1 MEYAVPKYPGV
12 GESGLE
18 QFPGAL
24 ALGQDYSFLQN
35 IPVDGGSQFGVSAL
49 AFDTQEEL
57 LWMGNQGGHVT
68 SYYTWELQKYTSFQ
82 VHATNEVRQLLT
94 IDAGVLS
101 LTCNTL
107 RLNNRRGLIAFHH
120 SSEELEDM
128 HCMTLSPSGSL
139 LMGGNQTSLIE
150 LDLATG
156 EQTTVADVGEN
167 GCAVIRRHPRFICCA
182 DFTGKVTLRDSSTFK
197 VEYTL
202 ESLSETGVLSDF
214 DVLGNMVVTCGFT
227 NRHGALTVD
236 PFIKV
241 YDLRVMRAVAPIQM
255 LFPPSLLRFVPAFT
269 SRLFVVSQTGQFQLV
284 DTSTLTQASYIYQL
298 ETGGAAVHAFD
309 TSSSCQALAFGD
321 VAGYLHLYGASTHV
335 NFNNFS
341 QPTEFADPEE
351 PLHPIDINDEIAPL
365 STIPMPYCS
374 GKLLSDLP
382 KEFIKYVYRRPV
394 PIDPVILNTMKM
406 VGSIGYAPNPGLW
419 KRNEVRY
426 PHEAHHRR
434 TKDTREETDMIPQWY
449 KKIDVK
455 YSKMGIE
462 DFDFNLYN
470 RTCFAGLETNLPN
483 AYCNNMI
490 QVLYFT
496 EPLRCAIMNHSCQR
510 EFCLAC
516 ELGFLFH
523 MLDTAQGIPCQASNF
538 LRAFRTIPEASALG
552 LLLSDSD
559 DARKKVNFPRLVQS
573 WTRFVLQ
580 QIHSETPEFQDDDIQ
595 KSEKA
600 SETGSQVSKLFGW
613 TLLNSNQ
620 CRCGNVRE
628 KESTTLL
635 CSLVYPDPL
644 PPVPERVTPHYPFTE
659 ILKRSLCLESTMPAW
674 CDKCEKYQPTLQ
686 SKRLKSLP
694 EILTVSSGL
703 ENQQDL
709 NFWQTQIEMFGNKD
723 SKAMSFCS
731 SAPVPK
737 RCRYGNC
744 CTRAGCK
751 FFHEKDKGKR
761 YVASK
766 VEVDTSVQSASSW
779 LPLSILVTLNKDGT
793 VDICRADCK
802 TEASTSEDAGL
813 STGKEDGAG
822 GKDKKISSEKEQVGD
837 EKEEGDDLEMKE
849 GEGEAEEESEEEEG
863 NAVLYELTSVVSVV
877 NNSRTNIVSCIRVGP
892 SYHIHH
898 QGGPATQWYLFND
911 FTIVPISPE
920 EAVWLPLDW
929 KLPCVLHYTLA
940 DISNKHPATVKAP
953 LSADVF
959 QQDIS
964 LAANGG
970 RRHVTFTPLSPS
982 EILKQGDIVAMD
994 AEFVTLNQEEAEI
1007 RSDGTRSTIRPSHM
1021 SVARISCLRG
1031 QGPLE
1036 GIPFIDDYIAT
1047 QEQVVDYLTQ
1057 FSGIQPGDLDVTIS
1071 SKHLTTLKATYRK
1084 LRYLVDEGVIFVGHG
1099 LKNDFRVINLVVPA
1113 DQVID
1118 TVLLFQLPNKRMV
1131 SLRFLAWHFLGLKIQ
1146 SKMHDSIEDAKTAL
1160 RLYRKYQ
1167 QLEREGRVTESLK
1180 EMYEAGRKSSWKVP
1194 GTDEE

>member
-1 MEYAVPKYPGV
+1 
-12 GESGLE
+12 
-18 QFPGAL
+18 
-24 ALGQDYSFLQN
+24 
-35 IPVDGGSQFGVSAL
+35 
-49 AFDTQEEL
+49 
-57 LWMGNQGGHVT
+57 
-68 SYYTWELQKYTSFQ
+68 
-82 VHATNEVRQLLT
+82 
-94 IDAGVLS
+94 
-101 LTCNTL
+101 
-107 RLNNRRGLIAFHH
+107 
-120 SSEELEDM
+120 
-128 HCMTLSPSGSL
+128 
-139 LMGGNQTSLIE
+139 
-150 LDLATG
+150 
-156 EQTTVADVGEN
+156 
-167 GCAVIRRHPRFICCA
+167 
-182 DFTGKVTLRDSSTFK
+182 
-197 VEYTL
+197 
-202 ESLSETGVLSDF
+202 
-214 DVLGNMVVTCGFT
+214 
-227 NRHGALTVD
+227 
-236 PFIKV
+236 
-241 YDLRVMRAVAPIQM
+241 
-255 LFPPSLLRFVPAFT
+255 
-269 SRLFVVSQTGQFQLV
+269 
-284 DTSTLTQASYIYQL
+284 
-298 ETGGAAVHAFD
+298 
-309 TSSSCQALAFGD
+309 
-321 VAGYLHLYGASTHV
+321 
-335 NFNNFS
+335 
-341 QPTEFADPEE
+341 
-351 PLHPIDINDEIAPL
+351 
-365 STIPMPYCS
+365 
-374 GKLLSDLP
+374 
-382 KEFIKYVYRRPV
+382 
-394 PIDPVILNTMKM
+394 
-406 VGSIGYAPNPGLW
+406 
-419 KRNEVRY
+419 
-426 PHEAHHRR
+426 
-434 TKDTREETDMIPQWY
+434 
-449 KKIDVK
+449 
-455 YSKMGIE
+455 
-462 DFDFNLYN
+462 
-470 RTCFAGLETNLPN
+470 
-483 AYCNNMI
+483 MI

-580 QIHSETPEFQDDDIQ
+580 QIHSETPEVQDDEMQ
-595 KSEKA
+595 KTEKA
-600 SETGSQVSKLFGW
+600 GEMGSQVSKLFGW

-620 CRCGNVRE
+620 CRCGNIRE

-635 CSLVYPDPL
+635 CSLVYPEPL
-644 PPVPERVTPHYPFTE
+644 PPGRKPLNVVVSHE
-659 ILKRSLCLESTMPAW
+659 SNDLCIF
-674 CDKCEKYQPTLQ
+674 QLQ

-709 NFWQTQIEMFGNKD
+709 NFWQTQTEMFGNKD

-766 VEVDTSVQSASSW
+766 VDVDTSVQSACSW
-779 LPLSILVTLNKDGT
+779 LPLSILVTLNHDGT

-802 TEASTSEDAGL
+802 MQTEASTSQDT
-813 STGKEDGAG
+813 SSDTGKDDSIV
-822 GKDKKISSEKEQVGD
+822 GKDKKPSAGKEGQAGNGN
-837 EKEEGDDLEMKE
+837 EGDDSEMKE
-849 GEGEAEEESEEEEG
+849 DEVDVQREEEEAK
-863 NAVLYELTSVVSVV
+863 AVLYELTSVVSVV

-929 KLPCVLHYTLA
+929 KLPCVLHYTVA
-940 DISNKHPATVKAP
+940 DISNKPPPTVKAAV
-953 LSADVF
+953 SAEVF

-1021 SVARISCLRG
+1021 SVARISCIRG

-1194 GTDEE
+1194 GADEE

>member
-1 MEYAVPKYPGV
+1 MRDVYKVSRLPQRKKRKRFYKLLMDYGVAKYPGV
-12 GESGLE
+12 GEGSLE
-18 QFPGAL
+18 QFPAL
-24 ALGQDYSFLQN
+24 APGQDYSFLQN
-35 IPVDGGSQFGVSAL
+35 VLVDGGSQFGVSAL
-49 AFDTQEEL
+49 TFDSQEEL
-57 LWMGNQGGHVT
+57 LWMGNSGGHVT
-68 SYYTWELQKYTSFQ
+68 SYYTSELQKYTSFQ
-82 VHATNEVRQLLT
+82 VHATNEVRQLST
-94 IDAGVLS
+94 VDAGVLS
-101 LTCNTL
+101 LTSNTV
-107 RLNNRRGLIAFHH
+107 RLNNRRGLIVFHH
-120 SSEELEDM
+120 SSEEMEDM

-139 LMGGNQTSLIE
+139 LMGGNQPSLIE
-150 LDLATG
+150 LDLSRGDHKVVT
-156 EQTTVADVGEN
+156 DVGEN

-182 DFTGKVTLRDSSTFK
+182 DFNGKVTLRDPNTFN

-202 ESLSETGVLSDF
+202 ESLSGTGVLSDF

-236 PFIKV
+236 MFIKV

-255 LFPPSLLRFVPAFT
+255 MFPPSLLRFVPAFT

-284 DTSTLTQASYIYQL
+284 DTSITTQSSYIYQL
-298 ETGGAAVHAFD
+298 ETGGAGVHAFD

-321 VAGYLHLYGASTHV
+321 VAGYLHLYGASSHV

-341 QPTEFADPEE
+341 NPTEFADPEE
-351 PLHPIDINDEIAPL
+351 PHHPIDINDPIAPL

-382 KEFIKYVYRRPV
+382 KEFTKYVYRRSL
-394 PIDPVILNTMKM
+394 PIDQVILNTMKM
-406 VGSIGYAPNPGLW
+406 VGSVGYAPNPGLW

-426 PHEAHHRR
+426 PQETHHRR
-434 TKDTREETDMIPQWY
+434 SKETREDMDMIPQWY

-496 EPLRCAIMNHSCQR
+496 DPLRCAVINHICQR

-552 LLLSDSD
+552 LILSDSD
-559 DARKKVNFPRLVQS
+559 EARKKVNFPRLVQS

-580 QIHSETPEFQDDDIQ
+580 QIHSETQEAPDDDMQ
-595 KSEKA
+595 KSEKS
-600 SETGSQVSKLFGW
+600 SELGSELSKLYGW

-644 PPVPERVTPHYPFTE
+644 PPVPEKVTPQYSFTE
-659 ILKRSLCLESTMPAW
+659 ILERSLCLESTMPAW

-686 SKRLKSLP
+686 SKRLRSLP
-694 EILTVSSGL
+694 DILTISSGL

-723 SKAMSFCS
+723 SKPMAFS

-751 FFHEKDKGKR
+751 FFHDKDKGKK
-761 YVASK
+761 YVIFK
-766 VEVDTSVQSASSW
+766 TDTDSSPRTACSW
-779 LPLSILVTLNKDGT
+779 LPLSVHMKLNEDGT
-793 VDICRADCK
+793 VAISRSDCK
-802 TEASTSEDAGL
+802 KLVG
-813 STGKEDGAG
+813 GAPEV
-822 GKDKKISSEKEQVGD
+822 DSGD
-837 EKEEGDDLEMKE
+837 SG
-849 GEGEAEEESEEEEG
+849 
-863 NAVLYELTSVVSVV
+863 VLYELTAVVSVV
-877 NNSRTNIVSCIRVGP
+877 NNTRTNIVSCVRVGP
-892 SYHIHH
+892 SYHLHH
-898 QGGPATQWYLFND
+898 QGGAASQWYLFND

-929 KLPCVLHYTLA
+929 KLPCVLYYSCVDLA
-940 DISNKHPATVKAP
+940 SKHRTTVKTP
-953 LSADVF
+953 LTVDVF
-959 QQDIS
+959 LQDMS
-964 LAANGG
+964 LASDGG
-970 RRHVTFTPLSPS
+970 RRHVTFQPLTAN
-982 EILKQGDIVAMD
+982 EILRRGDIVAMD

-1031 QGPLE
+1031 QGSLE
-1036 GIPFIDDYIAT
+1036 GVPFIDDYIAT

-1071 SKHLTTLKATYRK
+1071 SKHLTTLKATYQK
-1084 LRYLVDEGVIFVGHG
+1084 LRYLMDEGVIFVGHG
-1099 LKNDFRVINLVVPA
+1099 LKNDFRVINLVVPPE
-1113 DQVID
+1113 QVID

-1167 QLEREGRVTESLK
+1167 QLEKDGKVIEALK
-1180 EMYEAGRKSSWKVP
+1180 EMYEAGRNLSWKVP
-1194 GTDEE
+1194 GTEEE

>member
-1 MEYAVPKYPGV
+1 MYTAIWASCLHSCSTDGAGSHKFCPAGPDSWCKHRRAEAQGQPAPCHTPLLTKAQGLAVLPIYKRLKDAKLLARCLHGKTQNAAESLNSKIWLLCPKTRFASRTAVETATAIAVLWFNRGH
-12 GESGLE
+12 
-18 QFPGAL
+18 A
-24 ALGQDYSFLQN
+24 SFEKVL
-35 IPVDGGSQFGVSAL
+35 
-49 AFDTQEEL
+49 EEL
-57 LWMGNQGGHVT
+57 GVLPSEALVT
-68 SYYTWELQKYTSFQ
+68 LSDRRDSMRMHKMNVRQTAEARAHRRSAAKRARVEESCRTSREGKTY

-120 SSEELEDM
+120 SSEELTDLN
-128 HCMTLSPSGSL
+128 CMALSPSGSL

-156 EQTTVADVGEN
+156 EQTTVADIGGN

-202 ESLSETGVLSDF
+202 ESLSETGMLSDF
-214 DVLGNMVVTCGFT
+214 DVLGNMVVTCGFA
-227 NRHGALTVD
+227 NRQVTRCCYPKYVHGTITVD

-255 LFPPSLLRFVPAFT
+255 MFPPTLLRFVPAFT
-269 SRLFVVSQTGQFQLV
+269 SRLFVVSQAGQFQLV

-298 ETGGAAVHAFD
+298 ETGGALVHTFD

-321 VAGYLHLYGASTHV
+321 NAGYLHLYGASAHV

-365 STIPMPYCS
+365 SAIPMPYCS
-374 GKLLSDLP
+374 GKLVSDLP

-434 TKDTREETDMIPQWY
+434 TKETREETDMIPQWY

-580 QIHSETPEFQDDDIQ
+580 QIHSETPEVPDDDMQ
-595 KSEKA
+595 KMEKA
-600 SETGSQVSKLFGW
+600 GEMGSQVSKLFGW

-620 CRCGNVRE
+620 CRCGNIRE

-644 PPVPERVTPHYPFTE
+644 PPDVWQQRQQSNV
-659 ILKRSLCLESTMPAW
+659 ILFIGSCA
-674 CDKCEKYQPTLQ
+674 QA
-686 SKRLKSLP
+686 
-694 EILTVSSGL
+694 VS
-703 ENQQDL
+703 
-709 NFWQTQIEMFGNKD
+709 
-723 SKAMSFCS
+723 
-731 SAPVPK
+731 V
-737 RCRYGNC
+737 
-744 CTRAGCK
+744 
-751 FFHEKDKGKR
+751 R
-761 YVASK
+761 YVACK
-766 VEVDTSVQSASSW
+766 VDVDTSVQSACSW
-779 LPLSILVTLNKDGT
+779 LPLSILITLNHDGT
-793 VDICRADCK
+793 VNICRADCK
-802 TEASTSEDAGL
+802 VSRQASNNN
-813 STGKEDGAG
+813 
-822 GKDKKISSEKEQVGD
+822 
-837 EKEEGDDLEMKE
+837 EEHDSEMKE
-849 GEGEAEEESEEEEG
+849 KGGKVEGQREEAK
-863 NAVLYELTSVVSVV
+863 AVLYELTSVVSVV

-929 KLPCVLHYTLA
+929 KLPCVLHYTVA
-940 DISNKHPATVKAP
+940 DSSNRSHETVKAP

-982 EILKQGDIVAMD
+982 EILTQGDIVAMD

-1021 SVARISCLRG
+1021 SVARISCIRG

-1084 LRYLVDEGVIFVGHG
+1084 LRYLVDEGVIF
-1099 LKNDFRVINLVVPA
+1099 VPA

-1194 GTDEE
+1194 GADEE

>member
-1 MEYAVPKYPGV
+1 
-12 GESGLE
+12 
-18 QFPGAL
+18 
-24 ALGQDYSFLQN
+24 YSFLQN
-35 IPVDGGSQFGVSAL
+35 VLVDGGSQFGVSAL
-49 AFDTQEEL
+49 AFDSQEEL
-57 LWMGNQGGHVT
+57 LWMGNSGGHVT
-68 SYYTWELQKYTSFQ
+68 SYYTSELQKYTSFQ
-82 VHATNEVRQLLT
+82 VHATNEVRQLST
-94 IDAGVLS
+94 VDAGVLS
-101 LTCNTL
+101 LTSNTV
-107 RLNNRRGLIAFHH
+107 RLNNRRGLIVFHH
-120 SSEELEDM
+120 SSEEMEDM

-139 LMGGNQTSLIE
+139 LMGGNQPSLIE
-150 LDLATG
+150 LDLSRGDHKVVT
-156 EQTTVADVGEN
+156 DVGEN

-182 DFTGKVTLRDSSTFK
+182 DFNGKVTLRDPNTFN

-202 ESLSETGVLSDF
+202 ESLSGTGVLSDF

-236 PFIKV
+236 MFIKV

-255 LFPPSLLRFVPAFT
+255 MFPPSLLRFVPAFT

-284 DTSTLTQASYIYQL
+284 DTSITTQSSYIYQL
-298 ETGGAAVHAFD
+298 ETGGAGVHAFD

-321 VAGYLHLYGASTHV
+321 VAGYLHLYGASSHV

-341 QPTEFADPEE
+341 NPTEFADPEE
-351 PLHPIDINDEIAPL
+351 PHHPIDINDPIAPL

-382 KEFIKYVYRRPV
+382 KEFTKYVYRRSL
-394 PIDPVILNTMKM
+394 PIDQVILNTMKM
-406 VGSIGYAPNPGLW
+406 VGSVGYAPNPGLW

-426 PHEAHHRR
+426 PQETHHRR
-434 TKDTREETDMIPQWY
+434 SKETREDMDMIPQWY

-496 EPLRCAIMNHSCQR
+496 DPLRCAVINHICQR

-552 LLLSDSD
+552 LILSDSD
-559 DARKKVNFPRLVQS
+559 EARKKVNFPRLVQS

-580 QIHSETPEFQDDDIQ
+580 QIHSVIETRLVPLHWGGVGTPKQRL
-595 KSEKA
+595 KS
-600 SETGSQVSKLFGW
+600 SELGSELSKLYGW

-644 PPVPERVTPHYPFTE
+644 PPACQTQAGAFRMLGSAREMGDSPNQIFASCGCAFSV
-659 ILKRSLCLESTMPAW
+659 
-674 CDKCEKYQPTLQ
+674 LQ
-686 SKRLKSLP
+686 SKRLRSLP
-694 EILTVSSGL
+694 DILTISSGL

-709 NFWQTQIEMFGNKD
+709 NFWQTQIELGPRAKALSLRQLLHPGGLQVLPRQGQGKKVSRKYVLFKTDTD
-723 SKAMSFCS
+723 SSPRTAC
-731 SAPVPK
+731 
-737 RCRYGNC
+737 
-744 CTRAGCK
+744 
-751 FFHEKDKGKR
+751 
-761 YVASK
+761 
-766 VEVDTSVQSASSW
+766 SW
-779 LPLSILVTLNKDGT
+779 LPLSVHVKLNEDGT
-793 VDICRADCK
+793 VAISRSDCK
-802 TEASTSEDAGL
+802 RREKKLMG
-813 STGKEDGAG
+813 GAPEM
-822 GKDKKISSEKEQVGD
+822 DSGD
-837 EKEEGDDLEMKE
+837 SG
-849 GEGEAEEESEEEEG
+849 
-863 NAVLYELTSVVSVV
+863 VLYELTAVVSVV
-877 NNSRTNIVSCIRVGP
+877 NNTRTNIVSCVRVGP
-892 SYHIHH
+892 SYHLHH
-898 QGGPATQWYLFND
+898 QGGAASQWYLFND

-929 KLPCVLHYTLA
+929 KLPCVLYYSCVDLA
-940 DISNKHPATVKAP
+940 SKHRTTVKTP
-953 LSADVF
+953 LTVDVF
-959 QQDIS
+959 LQDMS
-964 LAANGG
+964 LASDGG
-970 RRHVTFTPLSPS
+970 RRHVTFQPLTAN
-982 EILKQGDIVAMD
+982 EILRRGDIVAMD

-1031 QGPLE
+1031 QGSLE
-1036 GIPFIDDYIAT
+1036 GVPFIDDYIAT

-1071 SKHLTTLKATYRK
+1071 SKHLTTLKATYQK
-1084 LRYLVDEGVIFVGHG
+1084 LRYLMDEGVIFVGHG
-1099 LKNDFRVINLVVPA
+1099 LKNDFRVINLVVPPE
-1113 DQVID
+1113 QVID

-1167 QLEREGRVTESLK
+1167 QLEKDGKVIEALK
-1180 EMYEAGRKSSWKVP
+1180 EMYEAGRNLSWKVP
-1194 GTDEE
+1194 GTEEE